1 MPTNRRISN
10 KQQRRDD
17 HLSSKCPEKAA
28 APLKRGHPKADKPN
42 EPLFREQRM
51 CAAGTRFTTTAA
63 ALAYLSNVCAVHRG
77 LSLSLERFTPENVT
91 TRVLNR
97 DVIWLAN
104 FVAVWLDEH
113 LLTSSVRRRLSP
125 CPGTMCCTL
134 ESLLV
139 SMDYCRSVNVTFDV
153 IIKELYRVVILEG
166 SFNALT
172 DLAKELKRMYN
183 ESELGHISGALM
195 IRYRMVYEWLFETLT
210 SMQHHGVI
218 RQLTAQGLMRDG
230 DGNVLTP
237 PEFCLRSSIAKQLV
251 NAIVHLFSSKKETT
265 HNALEKAKTLLRR
278 LPGDVVRRFVIPDI
292 PMFRADIYSV
302 LYYNLR
308 VITTEAYLDVLL
320 ACRTRRN
327 TISSM
332 HCAFHD
338 RQRRFQVAPY

>member
-1 MPTNRRISN
+1 
-10 KQQRRDD
+10 
-17 HLSSKCPEKAA
+17 
-28 APLKRGHPKADKPN
+28 
-42 EPLFREQRM
+42 
-51 CAAGTRFTTTAA
+51 
-63 ALAYLSNVCAVHRG
+63 
-77 LSLSLERFTPENVT
+77 
-91 TRVLNR
+91 
-97 DVIWLAN
+97 
-104 FVAVWLDEH
+104 
-113 LLTSSVRRRLSP
+113 
-125 CPGTMCCTL
+125 
-134 ESLLV
+134 
-139 SMDYCRSVNVTFDV
+139 
-153 IIKELYRVVILEG
+153 
-166 SFNALT
+166 
-172 DLAKELKRMYN
+172 MYN